1 MAVELVDGLLRVPT
15 VLERDE
21 AEARAVIGPGSR
33 DCALAQR
40 TEALEDPAELP
51 LAEGRWHVGHAHEAI
66 LAVLRHRVP
75 PRDAL
80 LPAGTSAKTP
90 VHVVVG
96 AEVLIV
102 RSRSADAAGAAD
114 VTTAR
119 PDAGAVL
126 LVARRPCRF
135 LPRGFLLVR
144 RRRPPGFPSSKT
156 S

>member
-1 MAVELVDGLLRVPT
+1 
-15 VLERDE
+15 
-21 AEARAVIGPGSR
+21 
-33 DCALAQR
+33 
-40 TEALEDPAELP
+40 LEDPAELP

-156 S
+156 SELCNRLILLDHNKIKLMLNFYTLQPANYWKNKKNSYNFFMD